1 MAEHCCQ
8 NKAKELEK
16 LQKRQTKVLWIIL
29 IINAV
34 MFVLKDTAPH
44 IVEFSGGIKAASLS
58 LTGDSLDMLGDA
70 LVYGCSLYVIQK
82 GKKAQARSAI
92 LKGGIMFLTAIA
104 VFARATYQL
113 FAQTVPTVG
122 LMSEIG
128 ILALVANLIC
138 FLLLI
143 REGASLELGSRACVA
158 RHRKDNINM
167 SSVWLCSRNDIIA
180 NTSVLL
186 TAGLV
191 FLTNSFLPD
200 FILGLLL
207 TVVFAQSA
215 GKVLQ
220 KARAE
225 LT

>member
-8 NKAKELEK
+8 HKAKELEK
-16 LQKRQTKVLWIIL
+16 LQKRQAKILWIIL
-29 IINAV
+29 VINAV
-34 MFVLKDTAPH
+34 MFV
-44 IVEFSGGIKAASLS
+44 VEFSGGIKAASLS

-113 FAQTVPTVG
+113 FAQTVPSAG

-143 REGASLELGSRACVA
+143 R
-158 RHRKDNINM
+158 H
-167 SSVWLCSRNDIIA
+167 RND
-180 NTSVLL
+180 NRLL
-186 TAGLV
+186 A
-191 FLTNSFLPD
+191 
-200 FILGLLL
+200 
-207 TVVFAQSA
+207 
-215 GKVLQ
+215 KVS
-220 KARAE
+220 
-225 LT
+225 